1 MQRTS
6 QVHFQHFINLFG
18 LVLILTHGLD
28 PQNFFPMGRLPWP
41 LVSKLPDIWQG
52 LDTVLFVTKGARMRL
67 TFNGPGQVY
76 H

>member
-28 PQNFFPMGRLPWP
+28 PQNFFSHGKVALAPCLKASRHLAMSGH
-41 LVSKLPDIWQG
+41 S
-52 LDTVLFVTKGARMRL
+52 FVCHHRGKDATD
-67 TFNGPGQVY
+67 F
-76 H
+76 